1 VSRESALRPALRL
14 GYRAK
19 GDNPTDPVRGNTAD
33 MGVSGPVWALT
44 IVVIGAVMVFDYVFH
59 VRKTHVPTLREAVIW
74 SASYIGIAIVFG
86 VGVIIFGSPEMGVEY
101 FACYLSNE
109 ALSVDNLFVFLVII
123 ASFGVPRVAQQ
134 KVLLFGIVFA
144 LVARTVFVLVGA
156 ALIGNFSWA
165 FYVFGVGLLIM
176 AGSLVKPSESDDRNA
191 DNFIIRLANRFL
203 RTSQHYDGDKL
214 FIVEDGKRVLTPL
227 LLVMIAVGGTDVLF
241 AFDSVPALFGLTE
254 SVYVIFAATAFSL
267 LGLRQLYFL
276 IDGLLDR
283 LVYLSY
289 GLAAILGFIGVKLML
304 EALHGNNIA
313 FINHGRP
320 VPVVEIS
327 TAASLTVIV
336 VILVITTVASLF
348 SGRGRAKNA
357 AARVRLHAT
366 EYLDVQYESDP
377 AEREKIFARLLEEE
391 RQIGSLPPKY
401 QTLIWSEDGLADLLH
416 RAHDA
421 HRGG

>member
-1 VSRESALRPALRL
+1 
-14 GYRAK
+14 
-19 GDNPTDPVRGNTAD
+19 
-33 MGVSGPVWALT
+33 MGVSGAVWALT
-44 IVVIGAVMVFDYVFH
+44 VVVIAGLMVFDYVFH

-74 SASYIGIAIVFG
+74 SATYIGIAILFG
-86 VGVIIFGSPEMGVEY
+86 IGVVIFGSPEMGVEY

-144 LVARTVFVLVGA
+144 LIARAVFILVGA
-156 ALIGNFSWA
+156 ALIDNFNWA

-176 AGSLVKPSESDDRNA
+176 AGNLVQPSEPEGHNA
-191 DNFIIRLANRFL
+191 DNVIIRLANRFL
-203 RTSQHYDGDKL
+203 RTSQNYDGDQL

-227 LLVMIAVGGTDVLF
+227 LLVIIAVGGTDVLF

-254 SVYVIFAATAFSL
+254 NLYVIFAATSLSL

-289 GLAAILGFIGVKLML
+289 GLAAILGFIGIKLML
-304 EALHGNNIA
+304 EALHGNNVP
-313 FINHGRP
+313 FINSGRP

-327 TAASLTVIV
+327 TAVSLTVIV
-336 VILVITTVASLF
+336 AILVITTLASVF
-348 SGRGRAKNA
+348 SGRGRAQNA

-366 EYLDVQYESDP
+366 EYLDDRYETDP
-377 AEREKIFARLLEEE
+377 AEREKIFTMLLHEE
-391 RQIGSLPPKY
+391 RQISLLPTKY
-401 QTLIWSEDGLADLLH
+401 QTHVWNEDGLSELLQ

-421 HRGG
+421 HDS

>member
-1 VSRESALRPALRL
+1 
-14 GYRAK
+14 
-19 GDNPTDPVRGNTAD
+19 
-33 MGVSGPVWALT
+33 MGVSGAVWALT
-44 IVVIGAVMVFDYVFH
+44 VVVIAGLMVFDYVFH

-74 SASYIGIAIVFG
+74 SATYIGIAILFG
-86 VGVIIFGSPEMGVEY
+86 IGVVIFGSPEMGVEY

-123 ASFGVPRVAQQ
+123 ASFRVPRVAQQ

-144 LVARTVFVLVGA
+144 LIARAVFILVGA
-156 ALIGNFSWA
+156 ALIDNFNWA

-176 AGSLVKPSESDDRNA
+176 AGNLVQPSEPEGHNA
-191 DNFIIRLANRFL
+191 DNVIIRLANRFL
-203 RTSQHYDGDKL
+203 RTSQNYDGDQL

-227 LLVMIAVGGTDVLF
+227 LLVIIAVGGTDVLF

-254 SVYVIFAATAFSL
+254 NLYVIFAATSLSL

-289 GLAAILGFIGVKLML
+289 GLAAILGFIGIKLML
-304 EALHGNNIA
+304 EALHGNNVP
-313 FINHGRP
+313 FINSGRP

-327 TAASLTVIV
+327 TAVSLTVIV
-336 VILVITTVASLF
+336 AILVITTLASVF
-348 SGRGRAKNA
+348 SGRGRAQNA

-366 EYLDVQYESDP
+366 EYLDDRYETDP
-377 AEREKIFARLLEEE
+377 AEREKIFTMLLHEEH
-391 RQIGSLPPKY
+391 QISLLPTKH
-401 QTLIWSEDGLADLLH
+401 QTHVWNEDGLSELLQ

-421 HRGG
+421 HDG

>member
-1 VSRESALRPALRL
+1 
-14 GYRAK
+14 
-19 GDNPTDPVRGNTAD
+19 
-33 MGVSGPVWALT
+33 MGVSGAVWALT
-44 IVVIGAVMVFDYVFH
+44 VVVIAGLMVFDYVFH

-74 SASYIGIAIVFG
+74 SATYIGIAILFG
-86 VGVIIFGSPEMGVEY
+86 IGVVIFGSPEMGVEY

-123 ASFGVPRVAQQ
+123 ASFRVPRVAQQ

-144 LVARTVFVLVGA
+144 LIARAVFILVGA
-156 ALIGNFSWA
+156 ALIDNFNWA

-176 AGSLVKPSESDDRNA
+176 AGNLVQPSEPEGHNA
-191 DNFIIRLANRFL
+191 DNVIIRLANRFL
-203 RTSQHYDGDKL
+203 RTSQNYDGDQL

-227 LLVMIAVGGTDVLF
+227 LLVIIAVGGTDVLF

-254 SVYVIFAATAFSL
+254 NLYVIFAATSLSL

-289 GLAAILGFIGVKLML
+289 GLAAILGFIGIKLML
-304 EALHGNNIA
+304 EALHGNNVP
-313 FINHGRP
+313 FINSGRP

-327 TAASLTVIV
+327 TAVSLTVIV
-336 VILVITTVASLF
+336 AILVITTLASVF
-348 SGRGRAKNA
+348 SGRGRAQNA

-366 EYLDVQYESDP
+366 EYLDDRYETDP
-377 AEREKIFARLLEEE
+377 VEREKIFTMLLHEE
-391 RQIGSLPPKY
+391 RQISLLPTKY
-401 QTLIWSEDGLADLLH
+401 QTHVWNEDGLSELLQ

-421 HRGG
+421 HDR

>member
-1 VSRESALRPALRL
+1 
-14 GYRAK
+14 
-19 GDNPTDPVRGNTAD
+19 
-33 MGVSGPVWALT
+33 MGVSGAVWALT
-44 IVVIGAVMVFDYVFH
+44 VVVIAGLMVFDYVFH

-74 SASYIGIAIVFG
+74 SATYIGIAILFG
-86 VGVIIFGSPEMGVEY
+86 IGVVIFGSPEMGVEY

-144 LVARTVFVLVGA
+144 LIARAVFILVGA
-156 ALIGNFSWA
+156 ALIENFNWA

-176 AGSLVKPSESDDRNA
+176 AGNLVQPSEPEGHNA
-191 DNFIIRLANRFL
+191 DNVIIRLANRFL
-203 RTSQHYDGDKL
+203 RTSQNYDGDQL

-227 LLVMIAVGGTDVLF
+227 LLVIIAVGGTDVLF

-254 SVYVIFAATAFSL
+254 NLYVIFAATSLSL

-289 GLAAILGFIGVKLML
+289 GLAAILGFIGIKLML
-304 EALHGNNIA
+304 EALHGNNVP
-313 FINHGRP
+313 FINSGRP

-327 TAASLTVIV
+327 TAVSLTVIV
-336 VILVITTVASLF
+336 AILVITTLASVF
-348 SGRGRAKNA
+348 SGRGRAQNA

-366 EYLDVQYESDP
+366 EYLDDRYETDP
-377 AEREKIFARLLEEE
+377 AEREKIFTMLLHEE
-391 RQIGSLPPKY
+391 RQISLLPTKY
-401 QTLIWSEDGLADLLH
+401 QTHVWNEDGLSELLQ

-421 HRGG
+421 HDS

>member
-1 VSRESALRPALRL
+1 
-14 GYRAK
+14 
-19 GDNPTDPVRGNTAD
+19 

-44 IVVIGAVMVFDYVFH
+44 IVVIGALMVFDYVFH
-59 VRKTHVPTLREAVIW
+59 VRETHVPTLREAVVW
-74 SASYIGIAIVFG
+74 SAGYVGIAILLGIG
-86 VGVIIFGSPEMGVEY
+86 VVIFGSPEMGVEY

-109 ALSVDNLFVFLVII
+109 ALSVDNLFVFLII
-123 ASFGVPRVAQQ
+123 LASFGVPRVAQQ

-144 LVARTVFVLVGA
+144 LVARTLFVLLGA
-156 ALIGNFSWA
+156 ALIDNFNWA
-165 FYVFGVGLLIM
+165 FYVFGAGLLVM
-176 AGSLVKPSESDDRNA
+176 AGNLVKPAESEDRNA

-214 FIVEDGKRVLTPL
+214 FIVENGKRVLTPL

-289 GLAAILGFIGVKLML
+289 GLAAILGFIGIKLML
-304 EALHGNNIA
+304 EALHSNNIA
-313 FINHGRP
+313 FINHGGP
-320 VPVVEIS
+320 VPVVVIS

-336 VILVITTVASLF
+336 VVLLITTVASVF
-348 SGRGRAKNA
+348 SGRGRAQNA

-366 EYLDVQYESDP
+366 EYLDAHYESDP
-377 AEREKIFARLLEEE
+377 VEREKIFARLLDEE
-391 RQIGSLPPKY
+391 RQIGSLPAKY
-401 QTLIWSEDGLADLLH
+401 QTLVWNEDGLAELLQ
-416 RAHDA
+416 RAHDE
-421 HRGG
+421 HDRG

>member
-1 VSRESALRPALRL
+1 
-14 GYRAK
+14 
-19 GDNPTDPVRGNTAD
+19 
-33 MGVSGPVWALT
+33 MGVSGAVWALT
-44 IVVIGAVMVFDYVFH
+44 VVVIAGLMVFDYVFH

-74 SASYIGIAIVFG
+74 SATYIGIAILFG
-86 VGVIIFGSPEMGVEY
+86 IGVVIFGSPEMGVEY

-123 ASFGVPRVAQQ
+123 ASFRVPRVAQQ

-144 LVARTVFVLVGA
+144 LIARAVFILVGA
-156 ALIGNFSWA
+156 ALIDNFNWA

-176 AGSLVKPSESDDRNA
+176 AGNLVQPSEPEGHNA
-191 DNFIIRLANRFL
+191 DNVIIRLANRFL
-203 RTSQHYDGDKL
+203 RTSQNYDGDQL

-227 LLVMIAVGGTDVLF
+227 LLVIIAVGGTDVLF

-254 SVYVIFAATAFSL
+254 NLYVIFAATSLSL

-289 GLAAILGFIGVKLML
+289 GLAAILGFIGIKLML
-304 EALHGNNIA
+304 EALHGNNVP
-313 FINHGRP
+313 FINSGRP

-327 TAASLTVIV
+327 TAVSLTVIV
-336 VILVITTVASLF
+336 AILVITTLASVF
-348 SGRGRAKNA
+348 SGRGRAQNA

-366 EYLDVQYESDP
+366 EYLDDRYETDP
-377 AEREKIFARLLEEE
+377 AEREKIFTMLLHEE
-391 RQIGSLPPKY
+391 RQISLLPTKY
-401 QTLIWSEDGLADLLH
+401 QTHVWNEDGLSELLQ

-421 HRGG
+421 HDS